1 MTLKACITVLGSMSL
16 YCIYRRLQMNLTKAA
31 IRQFLENKILL
42 VDLANQYG
50 LSEKQCIYLNSEL
63 VNYSV
68 GDYVSIYDAIE
79 SISMHL
85 QIQF

>member
-1 MTLKACITVLGSMSL
+1 MTLKACITIKGSMSL
-16 YCIYRRLQMNLTKAA
+16 NCIYRRLQMKLTKAV
-31 IRQFLENKILL
+31 IKQFLEQKITLNDL
-42 VDLANQYG
+42 VSQYG
-50 LSEKQCIYLNSEL
+50 LSERQCKYLDSEL

-68 GDYVSIYDAIE
+68 GDYSSIYDAID